1 MKIQYKSQPLSIK
14 SEKRYLLY
22 RIVPSELS
30 WWKRAFKNPWRYVY
44 VSRTIVLRT
53 DDDVNDCLRFLF
65 FPKEANEIV
74 SKYDTYEKIIDF
86 LTLEFNKAETM
97 WNEAQE
103 KYNNQ
108 NNSWKF

>member
-1 MKIQYKSQPLSIK
+1 MKIQYKSEPFDEK

-30 WWKRAFKNPWRYVY
+30 WWKRTFKNPWRYVY
-44 VSRTIVLRT
+44 VSRT

-74 SKYDTYEKIIDF
+74 SKYDTYEKLIDF